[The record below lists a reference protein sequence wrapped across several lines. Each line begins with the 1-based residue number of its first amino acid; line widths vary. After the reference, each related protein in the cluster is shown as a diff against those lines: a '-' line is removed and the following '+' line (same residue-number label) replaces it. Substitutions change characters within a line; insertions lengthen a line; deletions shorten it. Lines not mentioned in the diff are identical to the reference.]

1 MDLKALLNKEQY
13 EGAVTVEGPVLILAG
28 AGSGKTRVLTHR
40 MAHMI
45 EDLNIFPYKIL
56 AITFTNKAAREMKER
71 VVSLIGEKA
80 EDMWI
85 STFHSTCVR
94 ILRREIEKIG
104 YKKNFTIYDSSD
116 QKTLLKECIK
126 ALQINDK
133 DISEQEI
140 MGKISRAKD
149 NMLSPDSYY
158 RQHESNFREKK
169 IAEVYKMYQKRLK
182 ENNALDFDDL
192 IFKTVE
198 LFKKDAE
205 TLEFYQRKFQYIMVD
220 EYQDT
225 NAVQYELVRLL
236 AEKHRN
242 ICVVG
247 DDDQSIYG
255 WRGSDIRIILG
266 FEKDYPDAKVI
277 KLEQNYRSKGNIL
290 DAANVVI
297 LNNANR
303 KSKALRTEQEP
314 GEKYKCIGLILIQ
327 MKEVLLLQG

>member
-1 MDLKALLNKEQY
+1 MINWRGGCFLDLKALLNKEQY

-56 AITFTNKAAREMKER
+56 AITFTNKAAKEMKER

-169 IAEVYKMYQKRLK
+169 IAEVYKMYQK
-182 ENNALDFDDL
+182 
-192 IFKTVE
+192 V
-198 LFKKDAE
+198 
-205 TLEFYQRKFQYIMVD
+205 RKIV
-220 EYQDT
+220 
-225 NAVQYELVRLL
+225 
-236 AEKHRN
+236 K
-242 ICVVG
+242 
-247 DDDQSIYG
+247 
-255 WRGSDIRIILG
+255 RG
-266 FEKDYPDAKVI
+266 
-277 KLEQNYRSKGNIL
+277 N
-290 DAANVVI
+290 
-297 LNNANR
+297 
-303 KSKALRTEQEP
+303 
-314 GEKYKCIGLILIQ
+314 
-327 MKEVLLLQG
+327 

>member
-13 EGAVTVEGPVLILAG
+13 EGAVTVNGPVLILAG

-104 YKKNFTIYDSSD
+104 YKKNFTIYDGTD
-116 QKTLLKECIK
+116 QKTLIKECIK
-126 ALQINDK
+126 ILQINDK
-133 DISEQEI
+133 EITEQEI

-149 NMLSPDSYY
+149 NMQSADAYY

-182 ENNALDFDDL
+182 ENKRILKSRIDK
-192 IFKTVE
+192 I
-198 LFKKDAE
+198 
-205 TLEFYQRKFQYIMVD
+205 QYASEVKID
-220 EYQDT
+220 KIYKEYQEEEYYLRYRDIDDPTDKDVYKLFEDNFSKYTSIKGLDT
-225 NAVQYELVRLL
+225 SRYSIITIEEICGEYRYNHEYILKRLIKKL
-236 AEKHRN
+236 
-242 ICVVG
+242 I
-247 DDDQSIYG
+247 
-255 WRGSDIRIILG
+255 
-266 FEKDYPDAKVI
+266 VI
-277 KLEQNYRSKGNIL
+277 N
-290 DAANVVI
+290 
-297 LNNANR
+297 
-303 KSKALRTEQEP
+303 
-314 GEKYKCIGLILIQ
+314 
-327 MKEVLLLQG
+327 